1 MRTRKLRLVS
11 ALLALAM
18 LLAMVPVGAFAEDRS
33 ADGNNLIPVPVDQL
47 DINNGVC
54 NGIKL
59 EWYNQHK
66 TASDSGQYFSVTIP
80 DTVTKIADNAF
91 YSHKNLETGNND
103 YFSAV
108 IGKVDFSQATSLT
121 SIGYAA
127 FSEQNNLSGEI
138 DLSNTKVDLISS
150 SAFNSTAITGVVLPA
165 TLTKLGDASLGEGS
179 LGSTF
184 SSCGKLKYV
193 HTAGKSSISDFEL
206 PDNLTYIGP
215 YTFRDS
221 FTHSVNVK
229 IPASVDTI
237 GSEAFNSN
245 SVGQIIVERESGFEN
260 YNEKAFYS
268 EKLTIFKNKTARDE
282 FYAKISNSYK
292 TNNLTYPIKLT
303 YAGTDI
309 EEEKLNWQSIQYE
322 KDASGFWTLNSDYTL
337 PDASSN
343 PSVPVGF
350 TAKWMLNGK
359 TLKNDSTISATDDTG
374 NIAEATYSLTLVNPK
389 LSFTKN
395 GEVQNVTANPPAISV
410 ALTKSKEQSVGV
422 KVTHPLLKSEYGT
435 DDEYV
440 YFLYA
445 WSDLKD
451 WSDGPRAT
459 EEPNLFG
466 TSSTYNWTQNSE
478 IPITKI
484 DHARTGSGSEY
495 RVTIYM
501 GYKKGTDAVKFYNCG
516 THSIYVTVTQPD
528 EYTISYN
535 LNGGTAAD
543 GVTYD
548 DEYVVVDSSFTAKAA
563 PTKDGYTFTGWNDG
577 TKTYK
582 AGETI
587 TPAGDMI
594 LTAQWK
600 EAPTPVVPDPE
611 PAKTYPI
618 SSDFGKLTD
627 QKDGGSIVSNASKGQ
642 RIYISLPE
650 DKQTQGDMK
659 FTYWDVQPESLKD
672 ALIASGF
679 DPYSTE
685 TSFEMP
691 ELADG
696 QTLTINPHYEPMDSG
711 SGDDSFLMT
720 AAAVAGGAALTGFV
734 AWQGYNIFAE
744 VHMKQALPAGAA
756 IPQNRQELALLLWSK
771 AGNPAPAD
779 STLYTDM
786 DADNAN
792 AQAAARWAVENE
804 LLKPADKDDSNVFK
818 PEKSVSVGQVYRAWK
833 KAEALG

>member
-1 MRTRKLRLVS
+1 MKARKLRLVS

-18 LLAMVPVGAFAEDRS
+18 LLAMVPVGAFAEDSS
-33 ADGNNLIPVPVDQL
+33 ADGSNLIPVPVDQL

-59 EWYNQHK
+59 EWYNQNK
-66 TASDSGQYFSVTIP
+66 PASDSGRYFSVTIP

-108 IGKVDFSQATSLT
+108 IGKVDFSQATNLT

-150 SAFNSTAITGVVLPA
+150 SAFSSTAITGVVLPT
-165 TLTKLGDASLGEGS
+165 TLTKLGDATLDENSRGS
-179 LGSTF
+179 VF
-184 SSCGKLKYV
+184 SSCESLNYV
-193 HTAGKSSISDFEL
+193 RTEKSSTADFEL
-206 PDNLTYIGP
+206 PAGLKYIGP
-215 YTFRDS
+215 YTFRYS

-229 IPASVDTI
+229 IPASVETI

-245 SVGQIIVERESGFEN
+245 YIGQIIVERESSFEN

-268 EKLTIFKNKTARDE
+268 EKLTIFKSKAARDE
-282 FYAKISNSYK
+282 FYAKAGSYK
-292 TNNLTYPIKLT
+292 NNNLTYPIKLT
-303 YAGTDI
+303 YAGTDTTQD
-309 EEEKLNWQSIQYE
+309 KLNWQSIQYE
-322 KDASGFWTLNSDYTL
+322 KDASGFWTLNSNYTL

-359 TLKNDSTISATDDTG
+359 TLKNDSTISATNDTG
-374 NIAEATYSLTLVNPK
+374 NIAEATYSLTLVNPE
-389 LSFTKN
+389 FNFAKN
-395 GEVQNVTANPPAISV
+395 GEVQNTSNISV
-410 ALTKSKEQSVGV
+410 ELTKSKEQSVGV
-422 KVTHPLLKSEYGT
+422 KLSHPLLKSEYGT
-435 DDEYV
+435 ADEYV
-440 YFLYA
+440 YFLYS
-445 WSDLKD
+445 WNDVKG
-451 WSDGPRAT
+451 WMDGPRTTAEPALFTKGSINDNALKTWT
-459 EEPNLFG
+459 EC
-466 TSSTYNWTQNSE
+466 SE
-478 IPITKI
+478 IPITKLE
-484 DHARTGSGSEY
+484 DERATFQDWY
-495 RVTIYM
+495 QVTIRLVYCKN
-501 GYKKGTDAVKFYNCG
+501 GNVTNYNCG
-516 THSIYVTVTQPD
+516 TKSFYVTVTQPD
-528 EYTISYN
+528 EYTISYD

-543 GVTYD
+543 GVSYD
-548 DEYVVVDSSFTAKAA
+548 DEYVVVNSSFTTKAA
-563 PTKDGYTFTGWNDG
+563 PTKDGYTFTGWSDG
-577 TKTYK
+577 TNTYK

-600 EAPTPVVPDPE
+600 EAPTPVVPE
-611 PAKTYPI
+611 PAKTYPV

-627 QKDGGSIVSNASKGQ
+627 QKDGGNAVSSASKGQ

-696 QTLTINPHYEPMDSG
+696 QTLTINPHYEPMDTD

-720 AAAVAGGAALTGFV
+720 AAAVAGGTALTGFV

-744 VHMKQALPAGAA
+744 VYMKQALPAGAVL
-756 IPQNRQELALLLWSK
+756 PQNRQELALLLWNK
-771 AGNPAPAD
+771 AGNPAPVD
-779 STLYTDM
+779 STLYTDV
-786 DADNAN
+786 DPDDAN
-792 AQAAARWAVENE
+792 AQAAASWAVENE
-804 LLKPADKDDSNVFK
+804 LLKPADKNDSNVFK

-833 KAEALG
+833 KAKKLS